1 MRSGPLGAVEA
12 SLHGAEDLLRV
23 VLRVARRGPHTDG
36 AALAAV
42 GRALA
47 HEEGVAAAFAKGPAM
62 RLGELYGF
70 FNIAMGVSDS
80 V

>member
-1 MRSGPLGAVEA
+1 
-12 SLHGAEDLLRV
+12 
-23 VLRVARRGPHTDG
+23 
-36 AALAAV
+36 
-42 GRALA
+42 
-47 HEEGVAAAFAKGPAM
+47 VAAAFAKGPAM